1 MNGSKVH
8 TEEYRFSGEEL
19 VSRVKELVHE
29 GNIRRIIIK
38 DEGGRPL
45 IEIPLTLGVI
55 GAALL
60 PVWAAVGA
68 IAAMAANYT
77 VVVERADE
85 QSASVTSTYAAPQS
99 GEQAATITNINI
111 PYPETTDRHLWLAVG
126 ACRLRVTPGEGET
139 WVAGTYDDPSQAL
152 PLQISQE

>member
-1 MNGSKVH
+1 MSAPNPH

-19 VSRVKELVHE
+19 VSRIKELVHE
-29 GNIRRIIIK
+29 GNVRRIIIK

-77 VVVERADE
+77 VVVERAGE
-85 QSASVTSTYAAPQS
+85 QTSNVTSTYAAPQPS
-99 GEQAATITNINI
+99 DQVGSTQAA
-111 PYPETTDRHLWLAVG
+111 G
-126 ACRLRVTPGEGET
+126 AARTFRCRNAPVRRRR
-139 WVAGTYDDPSQAL
+139 A
-152 PLQISQE
+152 